1 MTQSLY
7 KITLLM
13 TQIITLDQYNSV
25 IIIGHWL
32 GGWVGGGGP

>member
-25 IIIGHWL
+25 IIIGGWV